1 MHGGQTG
8 RVGDYVTLALQK
20 RPRGLDPESI
30 EYLVSHYGSA
40 YEDVLQYLPVASQGH
55 PHDGDEDTLWRAEVV
70 HAIRNEMAQKLND
83 AIYRRTPFGVTGVPT
98 IEKLEGYASVMAE
111 ELGGDDLEQEF
122 ARLEGGDID
131 IEKRLSALKEEMGL
145 LTAGDEAGDS
155 NEVVEAEI
163 VEVEAEGEE
172 EVEAEAEAKAKEEG
186 AG

>member
-1 MHGGQTG
+1 MAVAAMAG
-8 RVGDYVTLALQK
+8 LAD
-20 RPRGLDPESI
+20 R
-30 EYLVSHYGSA
+30 SA
-40 YEDVLQYLPVASQGH
+40 FEAFDRMAERI
-55 PHDGDEDTLWRAEVV
+55 EDTEMKALAAAEV
-70 HAIRNEMAQKLND
+70 D
-83 AIYRRTPFGVTGVPT
+83 
-98 IEKLEGYASVMAE
+98 E